1 LLANRSLSHANRV
14 SGRGL
19 HRAPGNGF
27 RTPETEGRNPPPG
40 GLHSPQRPHTL
51 YVNPRKPPLS
61 AHYSSET
68 RKRRFVSECVVV
80 DAAPI
85 EPVST
90 GQFPSIREKNREFCK
105 FEGIA
110 TTCPRANT
118 RHFRRF
124 SAKFPVRIEPGILL
138 SNREFFLSN
147 RETFKCENGKSARSR
162 AYELS
167 LPGREKRASPAMHG
181 PFLLEETFLSKDTCQ
196 GETETRIP
204 ESLITSSAGGGSQS
218 P

>member
-1 LLANRSLSHANRV
+1 V
-14 SGRGL
+14 
-19 HRAPGNGF
+19 
-27 RTPETEGRNPPPG
+27 
-40 GLHSPQRPHTL
+40 
-51 YVNPRKPPLS
+51 PPL
-61 AHYSSET
+61 AFEPAKCPQTAGYSSET
-68 RKRRFVSECVVV
+68 GKHRFASDYVVV

-124 SAKFPVRIEPGILL
+124 SAKFPVRIEPGIPFVEPGILFV
-138 SNREFFLSN
+138 EPGV
-147 RETFKCENGKSARSR
+147 FKCENAKPARSR
-162 AYELS
+162 AYELW
-167 LPGREKRASPAMHG
+167 LPGREKRASPAIHS
-181 PFLLEETFLSKDTCQ
+181 PCLLEEKGGQHSQRCQ

>member
-1 LLANRSLSHANRV
+1 MI
-14 SGRGL
+14 
-19 HRAPGNGF
+19 F
-27 RTPETEGRNPPPG
+27 E
-40 GLHSPQRPHTL
+40 
-51 YVNPRKPPLS
+51 PRKCP
-61 AHYSSET
+61 HIGGYSSET
-68 RKRRFVSECVVV
+68 RKRRFASECVVV

-162 AYELS
+162 AYVLTSCLS
-167 LPGREKRASPAMHG
+167 PVEKSAASPAAMHG
-181 PFLLEETFLSKDTCQ
+181 PFLLEERFLSKDTCQ

>member
-1 LLANRSLSHANRV
+1 MPRIVHIAIKVDDLEKATKFYEEV
-14 SGRGL
+14 
-19 HRAPGNGF
+19 F
-27 RTPETEGRNPPPG
+27 RFRQTSTGYA
-40 GLHSPQRPHTL
+40 L
-51 YVNPRKPPLS
+51 
-61 AHYSSET
+61 SSET
-68 RKRRFVSECVVV
+68 GKRRFASDCVVV

-147 RETFKCENGKSARSR
+147 RETFKCENGKSARSQCLR
-162 AYELS
+162 VV
-167 LPGREKRASPAMHG
+167 SP
-181 PFLLEETFLSKDTCQ
+181 
-196 GETETRIP
+196 R
-204 ESLITSSAGGGSQS
+204 
-218 P
+218 